1 MADRPAQATNG
12 GNRRLDSAA
21 APDEV
26 FARPVSKG
34 AGDQCSA
41 GEAIMAAVDGTYETV
56 VKSPLGDQKST
67 LVVNSNGNSWT
78 GTNSGAMG
86 SVDITDGTVDGNTI
100 KWTMQMT
107 VPMPMTLTCEATVDG
122 DAITGSIGAG
132 AFGSFPMSGT
142 RVG

>member
-1 MADRPAQATNG
+1 
-12 GNRRLDSAA
+12 
-21 APDEV
+21 
-26 FARPVSKG
+26 
-34 AGDQCSA
+34 
-41 GEAIMAAVDGTYETV
+41 MAAVDGTWETV
-56 VKSPLGDQKST
+56 TKSPLGDQKST
-67 LVVNSNGNSWT
+67 IVVKSDGDTWT
-78 GTNSGAMG
+78 GTSTGAMG
-86 SVDITDGTVDGNTI
+86 STEITDGTISGNTI